1 MAEAAGAAVPEAP
14 LLLGL
19 PDEIVVWEILVRLP
33 PNSLLRCRAVSRA
46 WRRATSARD
55 FLLAHHDRQPTLP
68 LLFEDRGSL
77 RLDIVPFDHHRAAED
92 PLQLQL
98 RPVARLHGDLFHLV
112 ASCDGLLLIC
122 GITNYSICN
131 PATRQYAPLPQL
143 DKFTLLGMYP
153 HTPTGEYRL
162 LLLPTPDEPEPA
174 RRETCHV
181 FSLGSR
187 QPPRVIGDRW
197 PEAVDKKPIPVPA
210 LFRGRLHWHLDHMIM
225 VFDAAAES
233 FRQMRSPVHGG
244 HHGPLFEMD
253 GMIAMYNFTDAA
265 ATAIDIWILQDYE
278 SEAWAFRCRV
288 ELLAE
293 EIKAQ
298 FGNLYNYWRMVAT
311 ASYDGHVMFLVR
323 FGKWLHQVDIHGNL
337 VGSFC
342 RGLLPTQLQ
351 LKQTLV
357 PHTFFPK
364 IKRYVLENMLIAQQQ
379 IGQHYLYHSYME
391 VGLVEVH
398 QPCARI

>member
-33 PNSLLRCRAVSRA
+33 PNSLLRCRAVCRA

-92 PLQLQL
+92 QL

-122 GITNYSICN
+122 GITNYAICN
-131 PATRQYAPLPQL
+131 PATRQYAPIPQL

-162 LLLPTPDEPEPA
+162 LLLPTPDEPEHA
-174 RRETCHV
+174 RREICHV

-187 QPPRVIGDRW
+187 QPPTDIGDRW
-197 PEAVDKKPIPVPA
+197 PEAMNKKPVPVPA

-225 VFDAAAES
+225 VFDTAAES
-233 FRQMRSPVHGG
+233 FRQMPSPAQVPDRYLG
-244 HHGPLFEMD
+244 
-253 GMIAMYNFTDAA
+253 
-265 ATAIDIWILQDYE
+265 TAGLRE
-278 SEAWAFRCRV
+278 
-288 ELLAE
+288 
-293 EIKAQ
+293 
-298 FGNLYNYWRMVAT
+298 
-311 ASYDGHVMFLVR
+311 
-323 FGKWLHQVDIHGNL
+323 
-337 VGSFC
+337 
-342 RGLLPTQLQ
+342 RGLGLQ
-351 LKQTLV
+351 V
-357 PHTFFPK
+357 PG
-364 IKRYVLENMLIAQQQ
+364 RVA
-379 IGQHYLYHSYME
+379 G
-391 VGLVEVH
+391 
-398 QPCARI
+398 